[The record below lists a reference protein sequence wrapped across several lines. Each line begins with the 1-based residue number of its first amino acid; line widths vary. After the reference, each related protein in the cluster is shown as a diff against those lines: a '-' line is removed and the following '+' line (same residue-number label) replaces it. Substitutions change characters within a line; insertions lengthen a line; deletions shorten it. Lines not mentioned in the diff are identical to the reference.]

1 MTEVGET
8 IDGSED
14 EKVGEEGRGRKLVFI
29 EVLSKGGHRVSL
41 VGLPFRQG
49 FCLDNLEKDGHGT
62 PKGLGTN
69 SFGC

>member
-1 MTEVGET
+1 MRRLEKRDGVG
-8 IDGSED
+8 SWC
-14 EKVGEEGRGRKLVFI
+14 I